1 MADCSYRGTGT
12 AHLTQCAKRTGGRRR
27 CNVSAA
33 QTCSR
38 NKINPSINRHCH
50 QMQRQPQPGV
60 QDKASDLANTT
71 HTDSREKKAR
81 SSCHAMEQFFFH
93 LARRRCLKP
102 CKKKKAVS
110 SAAESSCGV
119 SQLKKKSGCR
129 IFHHHRGQ
137 RLGTTLS
144 GCSRGTHS
152 TTTKVRNGR
161 NGSAS
166 GLDRDGR
173 RQIERGAE
181 LQTTVFG
188 SALTFKRQKTAKR
201 EL

>member
-71 HTDSREKKAR
+71 HTDSREKKSAFQLSR
-81 SSCHAMEQFFFH
+81 HGTIFLPFSETKMFKAMQ
-93 LARRRCLKP
+93 
-102 CKKKKAVS
+102 
-110 SAAESSCGV
+110 
-119 SQLKKKSGCR
+119 KKKSC
-129 IFHHHRGQ
+129 
-137 RLGTTLS
+137 
-144 GCSRGTHS
+144 
-152 TTTKVRNGR
+152 
-161 NGSAS
+161 
-166 GLDRDGR
+166 
-173 RQIERGAE
+173 E
-181 LQTTVFG
+181 
-188 SALTFKRQKTAKR
+188 
-201 EL
+201 